1 MIWRIL
7 ISLFA
12 AWFLSLFGFGAF
24 IIAGLAEFGI
34 VITMTGYYLIFA
46 VVGLL
51 AWIFNHGRS
60 SITIKKDD

>member
-7 ISLFA
+7 ISLFV

-24 IIAGLAEFGI
+24 VIAGLAEFGI
-34 VITMTGYYLIFA
+34 VITMTGYYFIF
-46 VVGLL
+46 VTVGLL
-51 AWIFNHGRS
+51 AWIFRRDRS